1 MPAYPCSISDFMSF
15 FARDFNYAP
24 ADDPTN
30 LDLIQPADISRAIA
44 EANINFNPEL
54 FADPSIPYLYLVA
67 FHLVADLQNSAKGIS
82 SQSKFP
88 ISSNSV
94 GNVSITFQIPDKF
107 AKNAVIQQ
115 YAQNGY
121 GKKYLEFA
129 LPGLVGVSAGAF
141 RQTSFR

>member
-1 MPAYPCSISDFMSF
+1 MPSYPCSISDFRSF
-15 FARDFNYAP
+15 FARDFNFAP
-24 ADDPTN
+24 ASDPTN
-30 LDLIQPADISRAIA
+30 LDYIQPADITRAIA
-44 EANINFNPEL
+44 EANINFNASL
-54 FADPSIPYLYLVA
+54 FQDPSIPFIYLVA
-67 FHLVADLQNSAKGIS
+67 FHLVSDLQNSAKGIS

-94 GNVSITFQIPDKF
+94 GGVSLTFQIPDKF

-129 LPGLVGVSAGAF
+129 LPGLVGVTAGMY
-141 RQTSFR
+141 RETSHR

>member
-1 MPAYPCSISDFMSF
+1 MPAYPPAVTDFQTF
-15 FARDFNYAP
+15 FARDFNFAP

-30 LDLIQPADISRAIA
+30 LELVQPGDITRAIA

-107 AKNAVIQQ
+107 MKNAVIQQ

-129 LPGLVGVSAGAF
+129 LPGLVGVSAGAY
-141 RQTSFR
+141 RSTSFR

>member
-1 MPAYPCSISDFMSF
+1 MPSYPPSISDFKSF
-15 FARDFNYAP
+15 FARDFNFAP
-24 ADDPTN
+24 SNDASN
-30 LDLIQPADISRAIA
+30 LDYIIDSDITRAID
-44 EANINFNPEL
+44 ESNIHFNQEL
-54 FADPSIPYLYLVA
+54 FSDPSIPFIYLVA

-88 ISSNSV
+88 ISSENV
-94 GNVSITFQIPDKF
+94 GGVSIGFQIPDKF

-129 LPGLVGVSAGAF
+129 LPNLVGVTAGAC
-141 RQTSFR
+141 RRTSSQ